1 MKLSSFAIRI
11 LLWLHKRAERT
22 PYFHLAGYMRR
33 DWILGYRHAGRNS
46 AAPTPFCDQ
55 VFSTNALY
63 NWLVGRVCI
72 RAHTI
77 VRSDND
83 RHQHDHPCA
92 SISIVLAGGYWEALE
107 PPDFVQYF
115 PEAYARLLELL
126 QYEPVEK
133 MHVKA
138 NVYNVWWRAPGDVV
152 RREAKTRHK
161 LILPIATQCK
171 TIFIMGRKS
180 NAWGFYTE
188 TGKVGYREYLGIGDV
203 T

>member
-33 DWILGYRHAGRNS
+33 DWILGYRSFARN
-46 AAPTPFCDQ
+46 AANPDRLWPSRSRFA
-55 VFSTNALY
+55 SLY
-63 NWLVGRVCI
+63 EWITSLVCI

-92 SISIVLAGGYWEALE
+92 SISIVLVGGYWEALE

-115 PEAYARLLELL
+115 PEAYLRTLELL

-133 MHVKA
+133 MQVKA
-138 NVYNVWWRAPGDVV
+138 NVYNVWWRGPGDVV

-188 TGKVGYREYLGIGDV
+188 TGKVGYREYLGIGE
-203 T
+203 TT